1 MASSGD
7 PGDAGTDNKP
17 STSSGRKGGRNPSAV
32 KIDFVPGS
40 LLEARDFAN
49 NWFPSKV
56 VEVDDEGREVLV
68 HFQNW
73 SSRYDEWISMDS
85 ARLRP
90 VTNQSE
96 KICSGKASRGK
107 DFKVGEKVMAVWHNN
122 KRYPAQIT
130 KVLEPGNF
138 EVIFY
143 DGFSMQVKA
152 KQMSRMPKE
161 QADKMI
167 PFPKQME
174 AEKDKNVDMEEI
186 GSKEERRKRKKKIE
200 VSELF
205 RCYKKRPSNEGG
217 RDGGTPNELILKE
230 EEKDSV
236 VEAAP
241 TPTPTTPL
249 PVEKKKKKK
258 KEKKERTLIK
268 DHGDIIKLLD
278 EKLPEGW
285 EKKAKFKPSAS
296 KAGKWDVVIIGP
308 DGRTFRSKQEIRQYL
323 FIRQLDHDLE
333 LFDFRLG
340 ENFYTSRGLEV
351 PVRARKSTIP
361 TVRTPTAPV
370 KKQETAEVTP
380 ATTTALAPS
389 ESITV
394 PVSATPT
401 HVDSNGADK
410 TSTNKLPIKSESIAG
425 PSVETET
432 PTFVPE
438 EDGYRC
444 PVEDCRKLFRRDNL
458 LGMHIKHYH
467 PALLKKL
474 GCKTFRVEDLAAA
487 RTAFE
492 TEETKPIH
500 VSHSHS
506 ILASILTL
514 PPQTSPSPPP
524 PRLRS
529 SLERRL
535 EKEKEKPAD
544 SPASDDIQN
553 LPLSKRLSLSES
565 QQKPGSNAPAK
576 TTRRKSDKRRVDYP
590 VEETPLYLPESEPE
604 IPPIDFESKTCGLED
619 LQQQIKIEEP
629 IVSTLDDIPGQ
640 KELVHCFCGSP
651 EEDGLMIQ
659 CELCLCW
666 QHGVCL
672 AIDSE
677 ENVPDPY
684 VCHFCRYPFR
694 ERLSRRYTH
703 DQTWLKKGHLPSLK
717 FISGSSSVPADRT
730 LRVAHTLTAAATDLK
745 QLLHSLKVKI
755 DVAKNKDHPKL
766 YLWAQPWIKKT
777 ESEPSSQDVPSNVE
791 KEETK
796 SMVPNVPL
804 PETPIDVTD
813 CRLNLLLHIGDMQNE
828 VNTRLESLEGLF
840 EECEM
845 DDGLMDTSH
854 VAKMLQILLKDV
866 VTLKRMAS
874 FNSWSS

>member
-1 MASSGD
+1 MASS
-7 PGDAGTDNKP
+7 AGASATGTEKP
-17 STSSGRKGGRNPSAV
+17 TTSGRKGSRNPSAV
-32 KIDFVPGS
+32 KMDFVPGS

-56 VEVDDEGREVLV
+56 VEVDVEGREVLV

-90 VTNQSE
+90 VTNQTE
-96 KICSGKASRGK
+96 KISPGKAGRGK

-130 KVLEPGNF
+130 KILEPGNF

-152 KQMSRMPKE
+152 KQMSRMPKD
-161 QADKMI
+161 QADKMEI
-167 PFPKQME
+167 PFPKQTE
-174 AEKDKNVDMEEI
+174 TEKDKIVDMEEI

-205 RCYKKRPSNEGG
+205 RCYKKRPSNEAV

-230 EEKDSV
+230 DEKDLAIDS
-236 VEAAP
+236 ASTRALSP
-241 TPTPTTPL
+241 T
-249 PVEKKKKKK
+249 EKSRKKK
-258 KEKKERTLIK
+258 KEKKERTLVK

-285 EKKAKFKPSAS
+285 EKKAKFKTSAS

-351 PVRARKSTIP
+351 PVRARSSTVP
-361 TVRTPTAPV
+361 SSRTPTAPI
-370 KKQETAEVTP
+370 KKQEEVKP
-380 ATTTALAPS
+380 AASTGTLSTEPVAPS
-389 ESITV
+389 SA
-394 PVSATPT
+394 SRATPEPN
-401 HVDSNGADK
+401 VVDK
-410 TSTNKLPIKSESIAG
+410 TPSNKIPVKGESTTGTN
-425 PSVETET
+425 VETET

-474 GCKTFRVEDLAAA
+474 GCKTFRVEDLATA

-492 TEETKPIH
+492 TEETKPAS

-524 PRLRS
+524 TRQRP
-529 SLERRL
+529 SLDRKI
-535 EKEKEKPAD
+535 EKEKEKIAD
-544 SPASDDIQN
+544 SPASDDLQN
-553 LPLSKRLSLSES
+553 LPLSKRISLSES
-565 QQKPGSNAPAK
+565 QQKAGVGVSTK
-576 TTRRKSDKRRVDYP
+576 TTRRKSEKRRVECTAEDALTYVP
-590 VEETPLYLPESEPE
+590 ETGTEFNSM
-604 IPPIDFESKTCGLED
+604 DFESKACGMED
-619 LQQQIKIEEP
+619 SLQQLKSEEP
-629 IVSTLDDIPGQ
+629 IISTLDDIPGQ

-717 FISGSSSVPADRT
+717 FISGSSSVPADRA
-730 LRVAHTLTAAATDLK
+730 LRVAHSLTAAATDLK

-766 YLWAQPWIKKT
+766 YLWAQPWNKKA
-777 ESEPSSQDVPSNVE
+777 EPEITNPEVLSNAE
-791 KEETK
+791 AKEDLK
-796 SMVPNVPL
+796 SPL
-804 PETPIDVTD
+804 PNIPLAETPIDTTD

-854 VAKMLQILLKDV
+854 VPKMLQILLKDV